1 MAPGGLCLHQL
12 GDYHG
17 AVAAGGLQLRKYG
30 FAQSYLIMG
39 LLVFCTTFISIFL
52 VAIQSLIA
60 LDPMMS
66 QTLRYLNE
74 KSEEYDVHRC

>member
-1 MAPGGLCLHQL
+1 VIATVLSPL
-12 GDYHG
+12 
-17 AVAAGGLQLRKYG
+17 AGYSYEKYG

-52 VAIQSLIA
+52 LRSSRSSSGSDDVA
-60 LDPMMS
+60 
-66 QTLRYLNE
+66 TLRYLNE